1 MDNLSDH
8 LPNFPI
14 IEYEKVTKK
23 NTTQS
28 MIKDY
33 RAFSLE
39 KYQNDLKHIDFDLIL
54 SNTTDLDN
62 KYELFQKNVLNVIN
76 KHAPLK
82 LKTKR
87 QRKQEL
93 KPWIT
98 NGILKSI
105 SSKNKLYKR
114 YIKTK
119 DDF

>member
-1 MDNLSDH
+1 M
-8 LPNFPI
+8 
-14 IEYEKVTKK
+14 
-23 NTTQS
+23 
-28 MIKDY
+28 
-33 RAFSLE
+33 
-39 KYQNDLKHIDFDLIL
+39 
-54 SNTTDLDN
+54 
-62 KYELFQKNVLNVIN
+62 LNAIG

-105 SSKNKLYKR
+105 SSKNKLFKR

-119 DDF
+119 DDLWFQSYKNYRNTLNHVIRLNKI